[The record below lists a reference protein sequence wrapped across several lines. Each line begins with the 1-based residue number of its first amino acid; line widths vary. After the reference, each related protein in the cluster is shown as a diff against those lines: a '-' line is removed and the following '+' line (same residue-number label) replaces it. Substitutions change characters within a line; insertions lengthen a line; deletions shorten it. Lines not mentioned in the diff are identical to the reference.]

1 MSDGPTAPAKLLIS
15 VALFQGLFLLILH
28 QSIEWEFWPHS
39 SPQWLF
45 ALYSMAFVGPTML
58 LLSLQS
64 SREILAIK
72 WIAPFTLFAGV
83 LGYYMGFQ
91 ATPVSHVRFDS
102 ILFVFILTMGIAS
115 FKALIYIQ
123 FFVNNGSFSYRELR
137 YSHLFRWSWRNFLTL
152 ALALLFSGC
161 FWGVLMLWAGL
172 FKAIKVDFFYDLFTE
187 KWFLYPAIAL
197 ANGFGVVMFRNLSHI
212 IDTITRLQQALMKF
226 LLVVLVLVS
235 ILFLSALPFTGLEPL
250 WETGGSTL
258 ILWMQALLL
267 FFINA
272 VYQDDPD
279 ARPYQLWLHRFIYF
293 GVMFLPVYSAISF
306 YGLSLRVDQYGWS
319 LMRCWAFLIWFLLAL
334 FPIGYIWGIIRL
346 RDNWLQQL
354 SRTNIVMGL
363 LVLVVMLLVNSP
375 LLDFRKVVVNNQ
387 ISRLENKV
395 LDLDDFDVRYFRQHL
410 ARPGYLALQNLK
422 EQYAES
428 NPAFKLRITNLYLD
442 KENIKRPMNKE
453 EFLLAIDTSQIDIP
467 ESLGEFIFES
477 VTKNHWTLRNTKKFY
492 LIALNANTDDQLEY
506 LFVKRQRIYS
516 QFSLI
521 HFENGKWSEASIT
534 PSSPIR
540 EYDDDFYDAMGSGNV
555 DVVPPRWQDI
565 IIDGHRFR
573 PQ

>member
-1 MSDGPTAPAKLLIS
+1 MSDHPPTPAKLLIL

-28 QSIEWEFWPHS
+28 QSIELEFWPHS

-45 ALYSMAFVGPTML
+45 AFYSMAFVGPTML

-72 WIAPFTLFAGV
+72 WIAPFTLFTGV
-83 LGYYMGFQ
+83 LGYYVGFQ
-91 ATPVSHVRFDS
+91 ATPISHVRFDS

-123 FFVNNGSFSYRELR
+123 FFVSHGSFSYHDLR
-137 YSHLFRWSWRNFLTL
+137 YSHLFLWSWRNFLTL
-152 ALALLFSGC
+152 ALALLFAGC

-187 KWFLYPAIAL
+187 QWFFYPAIAL

-226 LLVVLVLVS
+226 LLVILVLVS
-235 ILFLSALPFTGLEPL
+235 ILFLSALPFTGLDPL
-250 WETGGSTL
+250 WESGGSTL

-293 GVMFLPVYSAISF
+293 GVMFLPIYSAISF
-306 YGLSLRVDQYGWS
+306 YGLSLRLDQHGWS

-334 FPIGYIWGIIRL
+334 FPIGYIWGILKL

-354 SRTNIVMGL
+354 SRTNTVMGL

-387 ISRLENKV
+387 ISRLENKE
-395 LDLDDFDVRYFRQHL
+395 LDLDDFDVGYFRRHL

-422 EQYAES
+422 EQYGES
-428 NPAFKLRITNLYLD
+428 NPAFKLRITNLYLG
-442 KENIKRPMNKE
+442 KEIIQKATHKE
-453 EFLLAIDTSQIDIP
+453 EFLLSIETSLTDIP
-467 ESLGEFIFES
+467 ESLGEFMFES
-477 VTKNHWTLRNTKKFY
+477 VTKNHWSLRNTKKFY
-492 LIALNANTDDQLEY
+492 LIARDANADDQMEY
-506 LFVKRQRIYS
+506 LFIKRQQTYS

-521 HFENGKWSEASIT
+521 HFENGKWREESLTET
-534 PSSPIR
+534 SSFR
-540 EYDDDFYDAMGSGNV
+540 KYDDDFYDAMGSGNV
-555 DVVPPRWQDI
+555 EVAPPLWQDI
-565 IIDGHRFR
+565 IVGGHRFR
-573 PQ
+573 VH